1 MTPPPTD
8 PAAAAR
14 TRHFIVSLL
23 RIFGGLL
30 TILGIALFNGQ
41 VAPLGGGVD
50 RWVGGLLI
58 LVGLIDFFLVP
69 HLLVRHW
76 KRSA

>member
-1 MTPPPTD
+1 MTSPNTD
-8 PAAAAR
+8 PAATAR

-41 VAPLGGGVD
+41 VAPLGGGAD
-50 RWVGGLLI
+50 RWVGGVLI
-58 LVGLIDFFLVP
+58 V
-69 HLLVRHW
+69 
-76 KRSA
+76 SACSTSSSSLTC